1 MIYCVLI
8 NDQNYCNVNDNR
20 MFRTNDGLKVY
31 LIVVKIEVIVAT
43 TVEFDFYHGKFEF
56 RVVEF
61 SLNN

>member
-1 MIYCVLI
+1 
-8 NDQNYCNVNDNR
+8 

-31 LIVVKIEVIVAT
+31 LIVVKIEAIVAT

>member
-1 MIYCVLI
+1 
-8 NDQNYCNVNDNR
+8 
-20 MFRTNDGLKVY
+20 MFRTKDVLKVY
-31 LIVVKIEVIVAT
+31 LTYVNTEVIVAT